1 MTTLI
6 TITVIVNI
14 NKFLAAIAMGEMVRI
29 RIIQNNKRIH
39 TKQMNNCSVSAD
51 NEATLKSGGCITDIG
66 DKMTRIAMMK
76 VLTWKISAFMLI
88 KIMIVEIVIK
98 TTTMSIACTMRF
110 LVAA

>member
-1 MTTLI
+1 M
-6 TITVIVNI
+6 
-14 NKFLAAIAMGEMVRI
+14 K
-29 RIIQNNKRIH
+29 
-39 TKQMNNCSVSAD
+39 
-51 NEATLKSGGCITDIG
+51 
-66 DKMTRIAMMK
+66 K